1 MYDMPD
7 MKDKR
12 ARPMGHDPA
21 RARAQRMWT
30 LGLCAV
36 SLSAV
41 GVIIGVVLPWP
52 DGDTT
57 PAAAPEPPL
66 SVAAPA
72 STSAV
77 PAPAAPTIVEEPF
90 DAKAPIP
97 GCATVEQPST
107 GERFAISRLSS
118 GTPSYDNPRF
128 PWFSGPKATAMSNA
142 VAEQLPPTATVD
154 FANPDSS
161 LVFGPIFDLDES
173 APDPVGSTIASG
185 SVTNGDAH
193 GSVFLTVQKTSASAP
208 PCVAGQ
214 LDARRSLP
222 DGTIVDV
229 HDTWREVDGV
239 RTNTRSAD
247 ATATDGSRI
256 TANASDTLGNTQQ
269 TRSST
274 VPLTIDDLVRI
285 VGDPRLRV
293 STPVPPGTPPP
304 AQGCSDRSFGTS
316 NGPAVTRDQARRLDT
331 VLATIDFGGRRPAPL
346 QVAEGSSSTLCTI
359 VPGGNGAPA
368 RQITITGGQSLPPQP
383 RPDPVSNPGTWRTLA
398 DGSVVQT
405 QNLDTV
411 IVTRTNGTRVTVSN
425 ERAPPASLT
434 SPTTE
439 LESIALTPGLEL

>member
-1 MYDMPD
+1 
-7 MKDKR
+7 MKDTGGR
-12 ARPMGHDPA
+12 SAGHDPA
-21 RARAQRMWT
+21 RVRAQRAWT
-30 LGLCAV
+30 FVLCAV

-41 GVIIGVVLPWP
+41 GAIIGAVFPWP
-52 DGDTT
+52 DNDATPSAA
-57 PAAAPEPPL
+57 PAASS

-72 STSAV
+72 TTAASSA
-77 PAPAAPTIVEEPF
+77 PPTPAAPNVVEEPF
-90 DAKAPIP
+90 DPKAPIP
-97 GCATVEQPST
+97 GCATVEQPDPGSGT
-107 GERFAISRLSS
+107 IISRLSS

-142 VAEQLPPTATVD
+142 VADQLPPRATID
-154 FANPDSS
+154 FANPSSS
-161 LVFGPIFDLDES
+161 LFFGPILDLDES
-173 APDPVGSTIASG
+173 APDPEGSTIASG
-185 SVTNGDAH
+185 SLTNGDAH
-193 GSVFLTVQKTSASAP
+193 GSVFLTVQKTSAPVP

-214 LDARRSLP
+214 LDARRTLP

-256 TANASDTLGNTQQ
+256 TANAGDTLGNTQQ
-269 TRSST
+269 SRGA

-304 AQGCSDRSFGTS
+304 AQGCGDRSFGTS
-316 NGPAVTRDQARRLDT
+316 NGPAVTREQARRLDG

-346 QVAEGSSSTLCTI
+346 QVAEGSSSTLCTT

-425 ERAPPASLT
+425 DGAPPASLT

-439 LESIALTPGLEL
+439 LESIALTPGLKL

>member
-7 MKDKR
+7 MNDKGGR
-12 ARPMGHDPA
+12 SAGHDPA
-21 RARAQRMWT
+21 RARAQRAWT
-30 LGLCAV
+30 LVLCAV

-41 GVIIGVVLPWP
+41 GAIIGAVFPWP
-52 DGDTT
+52 EGDTT
-57 PAAAPEPPL
+57 PAAAPQPL
-66 SVAAPA
+66 PSVAAPTSA
-72 STSAV
+72 SAV
-77 PAPAAPTIVEEPF
+77 PAPAAPKIVEEPF

-173 APDPVGSTIASG
+173 APEPEGSTIASG

-193 GSVFLTVQKTSASAP
+193 GSVFLTVQKTSAP
-208 PCVAGQ
+208 VGPCVAGQ
-214 LDARRSLP
+214 LDARRALP

-247 ATATDGSRI
+247 ATTPDGTRI
-256 TANASDTLGNTQQ
+256 TANASDALGNTQQ
-269 TRSST
+269 TRSGT

-293 STPVPPGTPPP
+293 TTPVPPGTPPP
-304 AQGCSDRSFGTS
+304 AQGCGDRSFGTS
-316 NGPAVTRDQARRLDT
+316 NGPAVTREQARRLDA

-346 QVAEGSSSTLCTI
+346 QVAEGSSSTLCTT

-425 ERAPPASLT
+425 DGAPPASLT